1 MSVVLSDLSFSFP
14 NGRVVLSGLNAA
26 FGPGRTGLIGVNGSG
41 KSTLLRLITG
51 ELRPASGSVTVTGE
65 VGYLPQDLTLDTG
78 ASVASLLGIAG
89 ALDAIAAIEAGDVR
103 PELFDA
109 VGDDWDVA
117 DRAQAWLSRLGLGH
131 VGLDDR
137 VRRLSGGEAVVTA
150 LTALFLRRPPV
161 IVLDEPTNNLDLDA
175 RRRLYAAVESW
186 PGVMLIVS
194 HDRELLALMDQI
206 AELTAPRGAPG
217 SPGGS
222 LRMYGG
228 NLEAY
233 EAQLATEQAA
243 ARRAVAVAEAG
254 VRREKRDLMANQ
266 TKQAR
271 RDRQGRAVAA
281 SGGLPR
287 IVAFARKRA
296 AQETAGRSREI
307 GLERVAAAEERLG
320 EAEEAVR
327 DDDTIKI
334 ALPGTAVPAGRTVLT
349 VRGLDGAWLPWRPAV
364 EGGESSEEAA
374 LDELVVRGPER
385 VALSGPNG
393 AGKTTLLRHITGEL
407 DYLPDGLTVRLNGAV
422 GYLPQRLDVLDE
434 SASVVENLRAV
445 APAASVNEVRAG
457 LARFLFRGTR
467 ADQPAGTLSGGE
479 RFRAV
484 LAALLLA
491 QPPPQLL
498 LLDEPTNNLDM
509 ASARQLSEAL
519 SSYQGALLV
528 ASHDVPF
535 LRSIGISRWLRLS
548 RDGRLRESAPSLALV
563 AVVEPE
569 RLGQAAAR
577 FIGVRR
583 VLEHDVLHAEFGV
596 AAHCRREF
604 LGRPFQVLVVDERR
618 LLLLEVGEPQ
628 ADQRRDAHRRRVAA
642 YFVAR
647 GLDGGQRPG
656 HRLGLT
662 HVAGVP
668 QVGIP
673 RGQLDHAR
681 ALGSEQQRRSL
692 LTRTARHVL
701 AVPRLVVLPSEI
713 DVPVPQHRYEDL
725 HGLFETARAMIE
737 GQPERLVLRL
747 VPARADAQDQAPV
760 AHLVEGGGHLRED
773 RRITEGIA
781 EHQGADLHP
790 VCRFRQRGQHGP
802 ALPDPRGRRT
812 GAAVHEMVGEPD
824 AVKAI
829 RLRLLRELT
838 DRLVR
843 TLVVGLAIVHQVE
856 HQPDL
861 HGGDANTGV

>member
-14 NGRVVLSGLNAA
+14 NGRVVLSGLNAT

-78 ASVASLLGIAG
+78 ASVASLLGIA
-89 ALDAIAAIEAGDVR
+89 ATLDAIAAIEAGDVR

-117 DRAQAWLSRLGLGH
+117 DRAVAWLSRLGLGH
-131 VGLDDR
+131 VGLGDR
-137 VRRLSGGEAVVTA
+137 VGRLSGGEAVLTA
-150 LTALFLRRPPV
+150 LAALFLRRPPV

-206 AELTAPRGAPG
+206 AELTD
-217 SPGGS
+217 SPGDS

-243 ARRAVAVAEAG
+243 ARRAVTAAEAG

-271 RDRQGRAVAA
+271 RDRQGRRLAE
-281 SGGLPR
+281 SGSIPK
-287 IVAFARKRA
+287 IVASARKRS

-307 GLERVAAAEERLG
+307 GLERVAAAESRLA

-327 DDDTIKI
+327 DDGTIRI
-334 ALPGTAVPAGRTVLT
+334 SLPGTAVPAGRTVLT
-349 VRGLDGAWLPWRPAV
+349 VRGLDRAWLPWRPAD
-364 EGGESSEEAA
+364 ESDGSGEVPGA

-385 VALSGPNG
+385 VALTGPNG

-407 DYLPDGLTVRLNGAV
+407 DDLTVRLNAAV

-434 SASVVENLRAV
+434 SASVVENVRAV

-457 LARFLFRGTR
+457 LARFLFRGPR

-509 ASARQLSEAL
+509 ASARQLSEAM
-519 SSYQGALLV
+519 SCYQGALLV

-548 RDGRLRESAPSLALV
+548 RDGRLREIDPSLALV
-563 AVVEPE
+563 AVIEPE
-569 RLGQAAAR
+569 CLGYSPAR
-577 FIGVRR
+577 FARVRR

-596 AAHCRREF
+596 AAHRRREF
-604 LGRPFQVLVVDERR
+604 LGRPFQVLVLDERR

-628 ADQRRDAHRRRVAA
+628 ADQRRDAQRRQVPA
-642 YFVAR
+642 YLAAR

-668 QVGIP
+668 QVGVP

-681 ALGSEQQRRSL
+681 ALGAKQ
-692 LTRTARHVL
+692 
-701 AVPRLVVLPSEI
+701 
-713 DVPVPQHRYEDL
+713 
-725 HGLFETARAMIE
+725 
-737 GQPERLVLRL
+737 
-747 VPARADAQDQAPV
+747 
-760 AHLVEGGGHLRED
+760 
-773 RRITEGIA
+773 
-781 EHQGADLHP
+781 
-790 VCRFRQRGQHGP
+790 
-802 ALPDPRGRRT
+802 
-812 GAAVHEMVGEPD
+812 
-824 AVKAI
+824 
-829 RLRLLRELT
+829 
-838 DRLVR
+838 
-843 TLVVGLAIVHQVE
+843 
-856 HQPDL
+856 
-861 HGGDANTGV
+861 